1 MGVGIVRGDLGRD
14 RARIEPEN
22 NIASYTCKLHV
33 EKFD

>member
-14 RARIEPEN
+14 RARIESEKQY
-22 NIASYTCKLHV
+22 SYTCKLHV